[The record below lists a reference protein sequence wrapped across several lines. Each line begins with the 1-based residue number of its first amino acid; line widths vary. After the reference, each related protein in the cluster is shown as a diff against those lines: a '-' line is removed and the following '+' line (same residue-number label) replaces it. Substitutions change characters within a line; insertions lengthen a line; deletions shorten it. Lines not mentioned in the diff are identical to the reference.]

1 MFTPSEFS
9 IVFITTNRKQCVLH
23 SLYRRSVRAG
33 SRLVIFTNH
42 VGFRF
47 SVKSQLASVTSSRES
62 RFGLSGAD
70 QGSLTPGDQ
79 LVCTLE
85 STACHF
91 LPPFLFLFFFCSS
104 CTSRLQETR
113 CPLRKPQP
121 SPPASCKK
129 DAHHFGCRAKTI
141 NPLLYHLDNYC
152 CGRIT
157 AQQTVKLYLW

>member
-47 SVKSQLASVTSSRES
+47 SVKSQLASVTSFRES

-91 LPPFLFLFFFCSS
+91 LPPFLFLFFFAALAP
-104 CTSRLQETR
+104 R
-113 CPLRKPQP
+113 
-121 SPPASCKK
+121 
-129 DAHHFGCRAKTI
+129 GCRKLAVPSESRNRLLLQAAKKMHI
-141 NPLLYHLDNYC
+141 ISAAALKPLILSFTTS
-152 CGRIT
+152 III
-157 AQQTVKLYLW
+157 AVAE